1 MSYWDISRWYTDS
14 MDIYRTV
21 NSTDGNLTV
30 QSRERVAVD
39 VPCRIYSPDKSSPVM
54 TERASYGRGVEKVAC
69 ALTVDVQEGDE
80 LHITRGGAI
89 GKMNT
94 PERYF
99 AGHPAKYYD
108 PVGGAMTF
116 IQHQEI
122 GLMAD
127 NIIGGAS

>member
-21 NSTDGNLTV
+21 NSADGNLTV
-30 QSRERVAVD
+30 QSRKRVAVD

-122 GLMAD
+122 GLMTD